1 MPVPALAHLGAKYL
15 LALPDAGGCLGPRGT
30 RTSTRRT
37 PLRSGE
43 RTPSF
48 RSLCD
53 LREERPLVPKSES
66 PPFAFGRSDRNLRG
80 EKRSLVPKSD
90 PPKPLGFIPGP
101 DDDDAAL
108 FAAGA
113 AVLRWDADCRS
124 WFHAALAN
132 GRTHLAVDVRTAAK
146 VADLL
151 VQNDA
156 AAQFLA
162 RGARGLFDAVLCPR
176 CAAAHWARAL
186 VALGGR
192 FGVGDARA
200 ARAALRG
207 LGAAL
212 CGNQIFNP
220 TSM

>member
-30 RTSTRRT
+30 RTSKRRT

-43 RTPSF
+43 RTSSF
-48 RSLCD
+48 RSLC
-53 LREERPLVPKSES
+53 ERRDHSKSE
-66 PPFAFGRSDRNLRG
+66 
-80 EKRSLVPKSD
+80 
-90 PPKPLGFIPGP
+90 KPLGFIPGP

-207 LGAAL
+207 LGAPLTPFVARRPMATFDAATDAAL
-212 CGNQIFNP
+212 RGLAGG
-220 TSM
+220 

>member
-1 MPVPALAHLGAKYL
+1 M
-15 LALPDAGGCLGPRGT
+15 
-30 RTSTRRT
+30 
-37 PLRSGE
+37 
-43 RTPSF
+43 
-48 RSLCD
+48 
-53 LREERPLVPKSES
+53 REERPLEIGETA
-66 PPFAFGRSDRNLRG
+66 AFGA
-80 EKRSLVPKSD
+80 
-90 PPKPLGFIPGP
+90 GP

-162 RGARGLFDAVLCPR
+162 RGARGLLCR
-176 CAAAHWARAL
+176 
-186 VALGGR
+186 
-192 FGVGDARA
+192 
-200 ARAALRG
+200 
-207 LGAAL
+207 
-212 CGNQIFNP
+212 NQIFNP

>member
-1 MPVPALAHLGAKYL
+1 M
-15 LALPDAGGCLGPRGT
+15 
-30 RTSTRRT
+30 
-37 PLRSGE
+37 
-43 RTPSF
+43 
-48 RSLCD
+48 
-53 LREERPLVPKSES
+53 REERPLEIGETA
-66 PPFAFGRSDRNLRG
+66 AFGA
-80 EKRSLVPKSD
+80 
-90 PPKPLGFIPGP
+90 GP

-186 VALGGR
+186 VALGAR

-200 ARAALRG
+200 ARAALRS
-207 LGAAL
+207 LGGALTPFVARRPMATFDAATDAAL
-212 CGNQIFNP
+212 RGLAGG
-220 TSM
+220 